1 MLAMS
6 GLDLTVLDRPIWNA
20 LTTVHASFA
29 EGDELA
35 LRYHD
40 AVGPLC
46 AVREQSEDAYESLAG
61 LLRGRGVGVMFLAEP
76 PRLPVGWRI
85 VRDHTMRQMVAT
97 GPAAP
102 GPENVAIEKLSER
115 DVPEMVA
122 LAELT
127 EPGPFRD
134 RTIELGGYVGI
145 RESGRLAAMAGQR
158 TALTGRGRVFRE
170 VSAVCTHPD
179 FRGRGYAGALV
190 ASVRDG
196 IVARG
201 ETPCLGVREDNVVA
215 FRVYERLG
223 FEVRRTLQVTVVI
236 PPGAG

>member
-1 MLAMS
+1 MQ
-6 GLDLTVLDRPIWNA
+6 GLDVAAGLDRPIWTA

-29 EGDELA
+29 DGDALA
-35 LRYHD
+35 RRYHD

-46 AVREQSEDAYESLAG
+46 AVREQSEDAYASLAG
-61 LLRGRGVGVMFLAEP
+61 LLRGRGVGVMFLAEAP
-76 PRLPVGWRI
+76 QLPAGWRI
-85 VRDHTMRQMVAT
+85 VRDHRMRQMVVT
-97 GPAAP
+97 GAVP
-102 GPENVAIEKLSER
+102 GPEEFAIEKLSER

-127 EPGPFRD
+127 APGPFRD

-145 RESGRLAAMAGQR
+145 RASGRLAAMTGQR
-158 TALTGRGRVFRE
+158 TALAARGHTYRE

-190 ASVRDG
+190 AHVRDA
-196 IVARG
+196 ILARG
-201 ETPCLGVREDNVVA
+201 ETPFLGVREDNVGA

-223 FEVRRTLQVTVVI
+223 FEVRRTLTVTAVI